1 MTRMFLRFYLGVVTI
16 LVFAWL
22 VLAYVYRA
30 DNAAQNIQVIEEAL
44 GGGVRLAREKFV
56 AANPGEASQVLDAI
70 RSEFDYPVQIV
81 AWVER
86 PMSESLKTRLHRG
99 DVVLNGNRM
108 LAALPDETS
117 LLSFGPLPEFARP
130 DQTEIL
136 LGIGVIFG
144 VAALAIAILLRPVV
158 TQLRAIERTASAFSE
173 GDLSARL
180 DMTQTPKG
188 IAFALAFNKM
198 ADRVETLLRSQRELL
213 QAVSHELRTPL
224 AKIRFATE
232 LIESS
237 ETDDER
243 RLRLESVNN
252 ATEKL
257 DGLVSE
263 LLNYVRLESV
273 VVTSELTSVDLRQLI
288 LEVIDLHAPLHPAIE
303 LQIECADI
311 SLLSNRGSLSVA
323 IGNLVSNAARFASS
337 RVSVSAV
344 RGGERVT
351 IRVDDDGP
359 GIPETQWE
367 RVFEPFV
374 RLDES
379 NQRGTGLGLA
389 LVQRIAIRV
398 GGHASVGTSPLGGAR
413 FTLELPL

>member
-1 MTRMFLRFYLGVVTI
+1 MTRMFLRFYLGVLTI

-30 DNAAQNIQVIEEAL
+30 NNSAQNIQVIEEAL
-44 GGGVRLAREKFV
+44 GGGVRLAREKFI
-56 AANPGEASQVLDAI
+56 AAAPDEAPKVLDAI
-70 RSEFDYPVQIV
+70 RSEFDYPLQIV
-81 AWVER
+81 AWDER
-86 PMSESLKTRLHRG
+86 PMSESLKARLHHG
-99 DVVLNGNRM
+99 EVVLYGNRI
-108 LAALPDETS
+108 LAALPDDES
-117 LLSFGPLPEFARP
+117 LLDFGPLPEFARP
-130 DQTEIL
+130 NQTEIL
-136 LGIGVIFG
+136 VGIGAIFG

-158 TQLRAIERTASAFSE
+158 TQLQAIERTASAFSE

-180 DMTQTPKG
+180 DVTQTPKG

-237 ETDDER
+237 QTDDER
-243 RLRLESVNN
+243 RMRLESVNN

-273 VVTSELTSVDLRQLI
+273 VATSELALVDLRQLF
-288 LEVIDLHAPLHPAIE
+288 LEVIDLHAPLHSAID
-303 LQIECADI
+303 LRIECAEI
-311 SLLSNRGSLSVA
+311 WLWSNRASLSVA
-323 IGNLVSNAARFASS
+323 IGNLVSNAARFAES
-337 RVSVSAV
+337 RVNVIAI
-344 RGGERVT
+344 RGEERVT
-351 IRVDDDGP
+351 IHVDDDGP
-359 GIPETQWE
+359 GIPESQWE

-379 NQRGTGLGLA
+379 SQRGTGLGLA
-389 LVQRIAIRV
+389 LVQRITIRV

-413 FTLELPL
+413 FTLDLPL